1 MLLNNDKATFYI
13 YFRGMKN
20 TATDY
25 QKLYEESL
33 LTISKKEE
41 ELAKERQL
49 NISKDEQIS
58 QLSFELDKFRR
69 YLFGSKSEKLPVREV
84 DLSQMNLFDLG
95 TTQEQQEELSEQ
107 AVTTAKKKTPKKRA
121 KGTGRMALP
130 ENLRRET
137 IIIEPGEDV
146 SDCVKIGEEV
156 TEVLDLIPAEFYV
169 KRYVRPKYARPKGEG
184 IAVGQLPDRV
194 IDKGIPS
201 DRVIAQMILDKY
213 VYGLPLHRQIDKY
226 RRLGVNIPASTAS
239 DWLIK
244 GWRHLIPL
252 WELLKLLVINQ
263 KYLQADESPIKVQDK
278 QRSKG
283 GKNGLHNGYMWVY
296 NAPADNLVL
305 FDYRKGRDQ
314 SGPKEILKD
323 YTGILQTDGYSV
335 YETLYGSHPR
345 IMLVYCMAHARRKF
359 VDALKDDKKKA
370 TEVLELMQ
378 QLYKLEQDMREE
390 GLTWEQR
397 TDRRQQE
404 AIPVLDKI
412 ELWMKTHK
420 DTVLPSSPLGKAI
433 SYTLPRWEGLCAYAY
448 HGQIEIDNNLVENAI
463 RPLAIGRKNY
473 LFAGSHDAAE
483 MTAAMYS
490 FMATCKKNGANEL
503 EWLTDVLERIQ
514 SHKQKD
520 LYQLLPNNWEKYKL
534 AKKV

>member
-1 MLLNNDKATFYI
+1 MENAAINYK
-13 YFRGMKN
+13 
-20 TATDY
+20 
-25 QKLYEESL
+25 KLYEESL
-33 LTISKKEE
+33 LTISKKE
-41 ELAKERQL
+41 
-49 NISKDEQIS
+49 EQIS

-69 YLFGSKSEKLPVREV
+69 YIFGSKSEKLSVQDT
-84 DLSQMNLFDLG
+84 DLSQMSLFDLG
-95 TTQEQQEELSEQ
+95 TTQEQQEELSDEVV
-107 AVTTAKKKTPKKRA
+107 AIAEKKTPKKRA
-121 KGTGRMALP
+121 KGTGRMTLP
-130 ENLRRET
+130 ENLRREE
-137 IIIEPGEDV
+137 IIIEPEEDV
-146 SDCVKIGEEV
+146 SGCVKIGEEI

-169 KRYVRPKYARPKGEG
+169 KRYVRPKYARPNGEG
-184 IAVGQLPDRV
+184 IAVGELPERV
-194 IDKGIPS
+194 IEKGIPS
-201 DRVIAQMILDKY
+201 DRVIAQMTLDKY

-244 GWRHLIPL
+244 GWKHLVPL
-252 WELLKLLVINQ
+252 WELLKLLVVNQ
-263 KYLQADESPIKVQDK
+263 KYLQVDETPIKVQDK
-278 QRSKG
+278 KH
-283 GKNGLHNGYMWVY
+283 KNNIHTGYMWVY

-305 FDYRKGRDQ
+305 FDYQKGRDR
-314 SGPKEILKD
+314 SGPKAML
-323 YTGILQTDGYSV
+323 DGYAGIIQADGYGA
-335 YETLYGSHPR
+335 YESLYSNHPH

-397 TDRRQQE
+397 TERRQQE
-404 AIPVLDKI
+404 AVPVLDEIGK
-412 ELWMKTHK
+412 WMKEHK
-420 DTVLPSSPLGKAI
+420 NKVLSSSPLGKAI
-433 SYTLPRWEGLCAYAY
+433 AYTLPRWKGLCAYAQ

-490 FMATCKKNGANEL
+490 FMATCKKNGINEL
-503 EWLTDVLERIQ
+503 EWLTDVLTRIQ

-534 AKKV
+534 PS